1 MPKGMQGF
9 QPGRRKTG
17 GRTKGEPTKAQLTNA
32 FKDRLKKHGF
42 DFDKEL
48 AKALKLLCQGK
59 PANQYPEL
67 KALLPFTYPKLKEIE
82 PPELDTPASEL
93 PSAISTAD
101 LLEALKPN
109 GTKTEIDIRPKI
121 LSEEQGKVQESVGQ
135 ILSEK
140 QIKDQEV
147 QEELLLRES
156 RVQREEE

>member
-1 MPKGMQGF
+1 MPRGMQGF
-9 QPGRRKTG
+9 QPGRKKTG
-17 GRTKGEPTKAQLTNA
+17 GRTKGEPTKAQLTNG

-109 GTKTEIDIRPKI
+109 GP
-121 LSEEQGKVQESVGQ
+121 SESAKPSSEGTSKLPSVEEGSVG
-135 ILSEK
+135 SPDAACS
-140 QIKDQEV
+140 IKD
-147 QEELLLRES
+147 LRDLAQIEG
-156 RVQREEE
+156 EDA